1 MIWLTWRQFRTQA
14 AVVFGPIA
22 VFAVLLAAT
31 GPRLA
36 RRYGTGSFL
45 NEIGGVDTALY
56 LLGAVAVLA
65 VPFVIGMFWG
75 APMIARELEAG
86 THRLVW
92 TQSSTRTRW
101 LVTKLGLTG
110 LAAMAAAGLLSLAV
124 TWWSSPIDKAI
135 ADSSGAPPG
144 TGFLIFPRLSP
155 EMFDSR
161 GIVPLGYA
169 AFAFVLGVTVGVVV
183 RRILPAMAIVLAV
196 LSVTQIAMSVGVRPR
211 LETPER
217 LTTTITAAN
226 ILRIDRSGDLTV
238 AVDRPGAWGTAQRT
252 VDASGRTVR
261 PPSWM
266 GDCLPGPGRR
276 DQGCFARLEREGYR
290 QVVTYQPA
298 GRFWAFQRDETLIY
312 LALALLLAGLCTWW
326 TRHRLS

>member
-14 AVVFGPIA
+14 VVVFGPIA

-36 RRYGTGSFL
+36 HRYGTRSFL
-45 NEIGGVDTALY
+45 TGIGGADTALY

-124 TWWSSPIDKAI
+124 TWWSSPIDRAI
-135 ADSSGAPPG
+135 ADASGAPPG
-144 TGFLIFPRLSP
+144 TGLLIFPRLSP

-183 RRILPAMAIVLAV
+183 RRILPAMAIVVAL
-196 LSVTQIAMSVGVRPR
+196 LSVTQIAMSVGVRPH

-217 LTTTITAAN
+217 LTTTITGAN
-226 ILRIDRSGDLTV
+226 ILRIDRSGDLTIT
-238 AVDRPGAWGTAQRT
+238 VDRPGAWSTAQRT

-261 PPSWM
+261 PPSWI
-266 GDCLPGPGRR
+266 GDCLPGPGQR
-276 DQGCFARLEREGYR
+276 DQGCFGRLEREGYR

-298 GRFWAFQRDETLIY
+298 GSFWAFQRDETLIY
-312 LALALLLAGLCTWW
+312 LALALFLAGLCTWW